1 MLQSQSAL
9 QALSGSWRPGEQER
23 VNPESPYVSG
33 VSPRPRRE
41 RLRSRPPPPQRLR
54 KGKLEAVSI
63 ARLDS
68 ATDCWLRF
76 TWFLGRVTGLE
87 SELAFLFR
95 ETVNR

>member
-9 QALSGSWRPGEQER
+9 QALSGSWRPGEQEQ
-23 VNPESPYVSG
+23 VNPESPNVSG
-33 VSPRPRRE
+33 VSPRPCRE
-41 RLRSRPPPPQRLR
+41 RLKKQTLPLQRLR
-54 KGKLEAVSI
+54 EGKLEAVSI

>member
-9 QALSGSWRPGEQER
+9 QTLSGSWRPGEQER
-23 VNPESPYVSG
+23 VIRKVLMFQVSVPG
-33 VSPRPRRE
+33 HVATE
-41 RLRSRPPPPQRLR
+41 KQTPPPQRLR
-54 KGKLEAVSI
+54 EGKLEAVSI

-68 ATDCWLRF
+68 ATDCWLHF